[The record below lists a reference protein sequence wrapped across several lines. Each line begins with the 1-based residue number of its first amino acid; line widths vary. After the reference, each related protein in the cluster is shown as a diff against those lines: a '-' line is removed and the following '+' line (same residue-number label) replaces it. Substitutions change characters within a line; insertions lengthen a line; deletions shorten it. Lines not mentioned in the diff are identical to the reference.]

1 METEFGKKYVTS
13 EYLDDNP
20 TWHVED
26 SPWKAEQILK
36 ILKRNNLQ
44 PDSICEIGCG
54 AGEILRQLL
63 LQMDSKTNF
72 VGYEISP
79 YAFELCMQ
87 RKTQRLDYKLYNL
100 FDEAQA
106 YYDIVMAIDVF
117 EHVEDYFSFLRELR
131 SKGEYKIFHIPLE
144 MSARDVFKMSPIMIG
159 REKSGHLHYFSKETA
174 LAALRDTGYEIIDY
188 FYTVGEIDFK
198 PAKTLKS
205 FLFKL
210 VRKIGFKIKK
220 DLTVRT
226 LGGYSL
232 MVLTK

>member
-1 METEFGKKYVTS
+1 MEAEFGKKYVTR
-13 EYLDDNP
+13 EYLDNNP

-36 ILKRNNLQ
+36 MFKRNSLQ

-63 LQMDSKTNF
+63 LQMDSKTTF

-87 RKTQRLDYKLYNL
+87 RQTRRLDYKLCNL
-100 FDEAQA
+100 FDDAAA

-117 EHVEDYFSFLRELR
+117 EHVEDYFGFLRNLR
-131 SKGEYKIFHIPLE
+131 NKGKYKLFHIPLD
-144 MSARDVFKMSPIMIG
+144 MSVKAVLKMIPIMDS
-159 REKSGHLHYFSKETA
+159 REKVGHIHYFSKETA
-174 LAALRDTGYEIIDY
+174 LATLKDTGYEIIDY
-188 FYTVGEIDFK
+188 FYTAGEIDLA

-205 FLFKL
+205 LLLKL
-210 VRKIGFKIKK
+210 LRKIGFKLKT
-220 DLTVRT
+220 DSTVRI